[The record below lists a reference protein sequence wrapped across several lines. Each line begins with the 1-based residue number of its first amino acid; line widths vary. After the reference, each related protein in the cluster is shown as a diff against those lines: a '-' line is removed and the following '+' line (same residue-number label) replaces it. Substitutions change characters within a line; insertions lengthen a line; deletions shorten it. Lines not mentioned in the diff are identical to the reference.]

1 MCSGWYYH
9 PFLEGMKRPDDF
21 GNIKQWTWNKAGTT
35 TTKRTGWQ
43 KALQLLT
50 ATILHLNHKIVL
62 PGWHVSKYF
71 LEWKH
76 NVNRVELAEK
86 AKKGN
91 CCFLGYYMETPHFH
105 RKYFSKKSYSMK
117 KWSHQIRQIWLKK
130 DRGAW
135 PWLLGRSGGIQECS
149 RYPGQWGFATQRCVP
164 GCCPRQEAAKDLG
177 YRSGTGPRPVTPW
190 DLYKHRRGHNQGER
204 KWKLTPETI
213 SREKTSLNCSSSWK
227 SKCGRR
233 NKAQNNKTHEASMA
247 RAK

>member
-9 PFLEGMKRPDDF
+9 PFLEGIKRPDDF

-149 RYPGQWGFATQRCVP
+149 RYPGQWGFATQRWVLPKAGGCQGP
-164 GCCPRQEAAKDLG
+164 GVQIWDRTKACHTLGSLQAQEG
-177 YRSGTGPRPVTPW
+177 PQPGGTKV
-190 DLYKHRRGHNQGER
+190 
-204 KWKLTPETI
+204 
-213 SREKTSLNCSSSWK
+213 
-227 SKCGRR
+227 
-233 NKAQNNKTHEASMA
+233 KTHSRDHKSGKDFSELQLFLKEQVWEKEQSP
-247 RAK
+247 K